1 MLNSTF
7 NVMNKIWVIT
17 LFPQFFD
24 AFKSSGVIGKF
35 LENEV
40 EFETLYLGDFSPKS
54 FKGVDSSPYGGGPG
68 MVLRAD
74 VLEEAIKHILKTEKI
89 SKEELE
95 IIYTS
100 PRGTVF
106 NNDNAKDLA
115 SSFQENRK
123 QYVFICGR
131 YEGIDERFIEQY
143 VTRIY
148 SLGDYVL
155 SGGELAVMT
164 ITDAM
169 LRFLPKALGNDQS
182 AICDSFE
189 DGLIEGPVYTRPSNF
204 NGVKVPSVLTE
215 GNHKL
220 IDEFNQN
227 KKLEFTKKYRPD
239 LYKTYMRNKV

>member
-1 MLNSTF
+1 
-7 NVMNKIWVIT
+7 MNKIWVIT

-40 EFETLYLGDFSPKS
+40 SFESLYLGDFSPKS
-54 FKGVDSSPYGGGPG
+54 FKGVDSAPYGGGPG

-74 VLEEAIKHILKTEKI
+74 VLEEAIKHILKKEKLTQD
-89 SKEELE
+89 ELE
-95 IIYTS
+95 VIYTS
-100 PRGTVF
+100 PRGTIF

-115 SSFQENRK
+115 SSFQSNKK
-123 QYVFICGR
+123 QFVFICGR

-143 VTRIY
+143 VTRVY

-169 LRFLPKALGNDQS
+169 LRFLPKALGNEQS

-189 DGLIEGPVYTRPSNF
+189 DGLIEGPVYTRPASF
-204 NGVKVPSVLTE
+204 NGINVPKVLTE

-220 IDEFNQN
+220 IDEYNEN
-227 KKLEFTKKYRPD
+227 KKLEYTKKYRPD
-239 LYKTYMRNKV
+239 LYKTYMRNKD